1 MSTSRI
7 VSRIRREAEFQE
19 NGRHHRALAADIRE
33 RLARIREGG
42 SPGARRRHQERGRLL
57 VRERIERL
65 LDPGTPFLELMS
77 FASEGCYGDATPA
90 GGLVTGIGTVSGHQA
105 MVIGNDVTVKGGTLY
120 PLTVQKQLRAQ
131 QIAQENRLPCVY
143 LVDSGGAFLPLQ
155 AEIFTPGGR
164 IFFNEAVMSA
174 EGIPQIAVVHGP
186 STAGGAYVPAMCD
199 ENIIVRA
206 QGAIYL
212 GGPPLVRAATGEEV
226 TAEELGGGEVHTRIS
241 GVSDHLA
248 VDDAHGLALARQA
261 LAQVPPFRSAV
272 APGPVE
278 PPAEDPVDLY
288 GILPCDPR
296 RPYDVRE
303 VIARL
308 VDGSRFHEFKPLYGT
323 TLVTGFARLH
333 GYEVGILANN
343 GVLFSEA
350 ALKGTHFIE
359 LACQRRIALLFL
371 QNITGFMVGKQ
382 YEHGGITKDGAK
394 MVHAVAT
401 AQVPKLTVMIGA
413 SHGAGNYAMCG
424 RSYSPRLLFSW
435 PNARISVMGG
445 EQAAATLLSVKRQQL
460 QAQGKTLGAD
470 EEAALTA
477 PILAKYEEESSAL
490 YASARLWDDGIIDP
504 VDTRD
509 VLGLALAVALRVPI
523 LPPRHGVFRM

>member
-1 MSTSRI
+1 MRL
-7 VSRIRREAEFQE
+7 VSHLRRDAEFDE
-19 NGRHHRALAADIRE
+19 NARHHRALAADLHA

-42 SPGARRRHQERGRLL
+42 SPGARRRHHERGRFL

-65 LDPGTPFLELMS
+65 LDPGMPFLELMP
-77 FASEGCYGDATPA
+77 FASEGCYDDPTPA
-90 GGLVTGIGTVSGHQA
+90 AGLVTGIGTVSGHQA

-131 QIAQENRLPCVY
+131 QVALENRLPCVY

-174 EGIPQIAVVHGP
+174 AGIPQIAVVHGP

-199 ENIIVRA
+199 ENIIVRG

-226 TAEELGGGEVHTRIS
+226 TAEELGGGEIHTRIS

-248 VDDAHGLALARQA
+248 TDDAHGLALARQA
-261 LAQVPPFRSAV
+261 LAQLPSVPRAV
-272 APGPVE
+272 EPGPVE
-278 PPAEDPVDLY
+278 PPAEDSADLY
-288 GILPCDPR
+288 GILPRDPR

-308 VDGSRFHEFKPLYGT
+308 VDGSHFHEFKPLYGT

-333 GYEVGILANN
+333 GYEIAILGNN

-350 ALKGTHFIE
+350 ALKGTHFIL
-359 LACQRRIALLFL
+359 LACQRRVPLLFL
-371 QNITGFMVGKQ
+371 QNITGFMVGRQ

-424 RSYSPRLLFSW
+424 RSYGPRLLFSW

-445 EQAAATLLSVKRQQL
+445 EQAAMTLLAVKRQQL
-460 QAQGKTLGAD
+460 QAQGGTLSAED
-470 EEAALTA
+470 EAALVA
-477 PILAKYEEESSAL
+477 PILAKYDEESSAL
-490 YASARLWDDGIIDP
+490 YGSARLWDDGIIDP

-509 VLGLALAVALRVPI
+509 VLGLALAVVLRPPVP
-523 LPPRHGVFRM
+523 PPHHGVLRM

>member
-1 MSTSRI
+1 MKRL
-7 VSRIRREAEFQE
+7 VSHVRRDADFEQNA
-19 NGRHHRALAADIRE
+19 RHHRALTADLRE

-42 SPGARRRHQERGRLL
+42 SPSARQRHVDRGRLL
-57 VRERIERL
+57 VRERVERL
-65 LDPGTPFLELMS
+65 LDPDTPFLELGA
-77 FASEGCYGDATPA
+77 FVADGLYDGPTPA
-90 GGLVTGIGTVSGHQA
+90 GGLVTGIGTVAGHQA
-105 MVIGNDVTVKGGTLY
+105 MVIANDVTVKGGTLY
-120 PLTVQKQLRAQ
+120 PMTVQKQLRVQ
-131 QIAQENRLPCVY
+131 QIAQENRLPCIY

-155 AEIFTPGGR
+155 ADIFTPGGR
-164 IFFNEAVMSA
+164 IFYNQAVMSA
-174 EGIPQIAVVHGP
+174 AGIPQVAVVHGP

-199 ENIIVRA
+199 ENVIVRN

-248 VDDAHGLALARQA
+248 EDDADGIRLAREA
-261 LAQVPPFRSAV
+261 MAHIPVPPPAV
-272 APGPVE
+272 TPAPVE
-278 PPAEDPVDLY
+278 PPAEDPEDLY
-288 GILPCDPR
+288 GILPQDPR

-333 GYEVGILANN
+333 GYEVAILANN

-350 ALKGTHFIE
+350 ALKGTHFIT
-359 LACQRRIALLFL
+359 LACQRRVPLLFL
-371 QNITGFMVGKQ
+371 QNITGFMVGRR

-401 AQVPKLTVMIGA
+401 AQVPKLTVIVGA

-424 RSYSPRLLFSW
+424 RSYGPRLLFTW
-435 PNARISVMGG
+435 PHARISVMGG
-445 EQAAATLLSVKRQQL
+445 EQAAATLLSVKRDQL
-460 QAQGKTLGAD
+460 RARGESLSSED
-470 EEAALTA
+470 EAALTA
-477 PILAKYEEESSAL
+477 PILAAYEAESNA
-490 YASARLWDDGIIDP
+490 YFASARLWDDGIVAP
-504 VDTRD
+504 TDTRD
-509 VLGLALAVALRVPI
+509 VLGLALAVVLRHPI
-523 LPPRHGVFRM
+523 PPPHHGVFRM

>member
-1 MSTSRI
+1 VRRL
-7 VSRIRREAEFQE
+7 VSHLRRDAEFEE
-19 NGRHHRALAADIRE
+19 NARHHRALADELRA
-33 RLARIREGG
+33 RLARVREGG
-42 SPGARRRHQERGRLL
+42 SPEARRRHVERGRLL
-57 VRERIERL
+57 VRDRIERL
-65 LDPGTPFLELMS
+65 LDPGTPFLELS
-77 FASEGCYGDATPA
+77 ALCTEGVYGDTTPA
-90 GGLVTGIGTVSGHQA
+90 GGLVSGIGTVAERQV
-105 MVIGNDVTVKGGTLY
+105 MVIANDVTVKGGTLY

-131 QIAQENRLPCVY
+131 QIALENRLPCVY

-164 IFFNEAVMSA
+164 IFYNEAVMSA
-174 EGIPQIAVVHGP
+174 AGIAQVAVVLGP

-199 ENIIVRA
+199 ENIIVRE

-248 VDDAHGLALARQA
+248 DDDAHGLALAREA
-261 LAQVPPFRSAV
+261 LAQVPRVPLAV
-272 APGPVE
+272 ERTPVE
-278 PPAEDPVDLY
+278 PPAEDPAELY
-288 GILPCDPR
+288 GLLPRDPKR
-296 RPYDVRE
+296 QYDVRE

-333 GYEVGILANN
+333 GFEVGILGNN

-350 ALKGTHFIE
+350 ALKGTHFIT
-359 LACQRRIALLFL
+359 LACQRRVPLLFL
-371 QNITGFMVGKQ
+371 QNITGFMVGKR

-401 AQVPKLTVMIGA
+401 AQVPKLTVIVGA

-424 RSYSPRLLFSW
+424 RAYSPRFLFVW

-445 EQAAATLLSVKRQQL
+445 EQAAATLLSVKRDQL
-460 QAQGKTLGAD
+460 RAQGKTLTPE
-470 EEAALTA
+470 EEATLTA

-490 YASARLWDDGIIDP
+490 YATARLWDDGIIDP
-504 VDTRD
+504 CDTRD
-509 VLGLALAVALRVPI
+509 VLGLVLAVAHREPI
-523 LPPRHGVFRM
+523 PPPRHGVFRM

>member
-1 MSTSRI
+1 MRRL
-7 VSRIRREAEFQE
+7 VSHLRRDAEFEE
-19 NGRHHRALAADIRE
+19 NARHHRALADELRA
-33 RLARIREGG
+33 RLARVREGG
-42 SPGARRRHQERGRLL
+42 SPEARRRHVERGRLL
-57 VRERIERL
+57 VRDRIERL
-65 LDPGTPFLELMS
+65 LDPGTPFLELS
-77 FASEGCYGDATPA
+77 ALCTEGVYGDTTPA
-90 GGLVTGIGTVSGHQA
+90 GGLVSGIGTVAERQV
-105 MVIGNDVTVKGGTLY
+105 MVIANDVTVKGGTLY

-131 QIAQENRLPCVY
+131 QIALENRLPCVY

-164 IFFNEAVMSA
+164 IFYNEAVMSA
-174 EGIPQIAVVHGP
+174 AGIAQVAVVLGP

-199 ENIIVRA
+199 ENIIVRE

-248 VDDAHGLALARQA
+248 DDDAHGLALAREA
-261 LAQVPPFRSAV
+261 LAQVPRVPLAV
-272 APGPVE
+272 ERTPVE
-278 PPAEDPVDLY
+278 PPAEDPSELY
-288 GILPCDPR
+288 GLLPRDPKR
-296 RPYDVRE
+296 QYDVRE

-333 GYEVGILANN
+333 GFGVGILGNN

-350 ALKGTHFIE
+350 ALKGTHFIT
-359 LACQRRIALLFL
+359 LACQRRVPLLFL
-371 QNITGFMVGKQ
+371 QNITGFMVGKR

-401 AQVPKLTVMIGA
+401 AQVPKLTVIVGA

-424 RSYSPRLLFSW
+424 RSYSPRFLFTW

-445 EQAAATLLSVKRQQL
+445 EQAAQTLVSVKRDQL
-460 QAQGKTLGAD
+460 RAQG
-470 EEAALTA
+470 EELTPEVEA
-477 PILAKYEEESSAL
+477 FIREPVLATYDRESSA
-490 YASARLWDDGIIDP
+490 YFGSARLWDDGIIDP
-504 VDTRD
+504 TDTRD
-509 VLGLALAVALRVPI
+509 VLGLTLAVVHRVPI
-523 LPPRHGVFRM
+523 GPPRHGVFRM

>member
-1 MSTSRI
+1 
-7 VSRIRREAEFQE
+7 VSRIASRVRRDAEFEE
-19 NGRHHRALAADIRE
+19 NARRHRALAADLRE
-33 RLARIREGG
+33 RLARTREGG
-42 SPGARRRHQERGRLL
+42 PPESRRRHQERGRLL

-65 LDPGTPFLELMS
+65 LDPGTPFLELMP
-77 FASEGCYGDATPA
+77 FASEGLYYDSTPA
-90 GGLVTGIGTVSGHQA
+90 GGLVTGIGTVSGQQA

-120 PLTVQKQLRAQ
+120 PMTVQKQLRAQ
-131 QIAQENRLPCVY
+131 QIALENRLPCIY

-199 ENIIVRA
+199 ENIIVRG

-248 VDDAHGLALARQA
+248 VDDAHGLALAREA
-261 LAQVPPFRSAV
+261 MAEVPPFRPALT
-272 APGPVE
+272 PGPVE
-278 PPAEDPVDLY
+278 PPAEDPADLY
-288 GILPCDPR
+288 GILPRDPR
-296 RPYDVRE
+296 KPYDVRE

-308 VDGSRFHEFKPLYGT
+308 VDGSRFHEFKPRYGT

-350 ALKGTHFIE
+350 ALKGTHFIV
-359 LACQRRIALLFL
+359 LACQRRVPLLFL

-424 RSYSPRLLFSW
+424 RSYGPRFLFSW

-445 EQAAATLLSVKRQQL
+445 EQAAMTLVTVKRQQL
-460 QAQGKTLGAD
+460 EKQGATLSAED
-470 EEAALTA
+470 EAALVA
-477 PILAKYEEESSAL
+477 PILAKYDEESSAL
-490 YASARLWDDGIIDP
+490 YGSARLWDDGIVDP
-504 VDTRD
+504 VETRD
-509 VLGLALAVALRVPI
+509 ALGLALAVALRPAI
-523 LPPRHGVFRM
+523 PPPRHGVFRM

>member
-1 MSTSRI
+1 
-7 VSRIRREAEFQE
+7 VRRLASHVRRDAEFE
-19 NGRHHRALAADIRE
+19 DNARHHRGLAAELRA
-33 RLARIREGG
+33 RLDATREGG
-42 SPGARRRHQERGRLL
+42 PAKARERHTARGRLL
-57 VRERIERL
+57 VRDRIARL
-65 LDPGTPFLELMS
+65 LDPGTPFLELMP
-77 FASEGCYGDATPA
+77 FAAEGCYDGSTPA
-90 GGLVTGIGTVSGHQA
+90 GGLVTGIGVVAGHQA
-105 MVIGNDVTVKGGTLY
+105 MVLANDVTVKGGTLY
-120 PLTVQKQLRAQ
+120 PITVQKQLRAQ
-131 QIAQENRLPCVY
+131 QVALENRLPCVY

-199 ENIIVRA
+199 ENIIVRN

-226 TAEELGGGEVHTRIS
+226 TAEELGGGDVHTRVS

-248 VDDAHGLALARQA
+248 MDDAHGLLLARQA
-261 LAQVPPFRSAV
+261 LAHVPRLVPATE
-272 APGPVE
+272 PGPVE
-278 PPAEDPVDLY
+278 PPAEDPADLY
-288 GILPCDPR
+288 GILPRDPR

-343 GVLFSEA
+343 GVLLSEA
-350 ALKGTHFIE
+350 ALKGTHFIT
-359 LACQRRIALLFL
+359 LACQRRIPLLFL
-371 QNITGFMVGKQ
+371 QNITGFMVGKE
-382 YEHGGITKDGAK
+382 YERGGITKDGAK

-401 AQVPKLTVMIGA
+401 AQVPKLTVIIGA

-424 RSYSPRLLFSW
+424 RSYGPRFLFTW

-445 EQAAATLLSVKRQQL
+445 EQAAATLLAVKRQQL
-460 QAQGKTLGAD
+460 AAEGQALSTEA
-470 EEAALTA
+470 EAAVTA
-477 PILAKYEEESSAL
+477 PTLAKYEEESNAY
-490 YASARLWDDGIIDP
+490 YATARLWDDGIVDP
-504 VDTRD
+504 IETRD
-509 VLGLALAVALRVPI
+509 ILGLALAVALRPPVP
-523 LPPRHGVFRM
+523 PPRHGVFRM